1 VHGYPR
7 AGDTDDDLVV
17 VPGVDTIDVSEVDT
31 SLVGHSY
38 YGANSSVLADL
49 FDLLHQSKPPEERQ
63 WLREEY
69 LGDSRYWVFQ
79 R

>member
-1 VHGYPR
+1 MAPVTTCGSV
-7 AGDTDDDLVV
+7 T
-17 VPGVDTIDVSEVDT
+17 
-31 SLVGHSY
+31 
-38 YGANSSVLADL
+38 ANGSVLADL